1 MTSHPLPASNP
12 LLQVDGLK
20 KYFPAKGRRGTML
33 KAVDGVSFTL
43 AKGETLAL
51 IGESGS
57 GKTTVGKTILRLHE
71 PTAGRAIFEGV
82 DIFGLMPRQLR
93 NRRRDMQIIFQ
104 DPFASLNPRMTVE
117 ELISEPFD
125 IHGLAGGPDRAR
137 RIARL
142 LDLVGLA
149 TFHARR
155 YPHEFSGGQRQR
167 IGIARALALD
177 PKLIVCDEPVSA
189 LDVSI
194 QSQILNL
201 LRQLQQELDL
211 SYLFIAHGM
220 AAVKHISH
228 RVAVMY
234 LGKIMEIAPTRMLY
248 STPLHPYSEAL
259 MSAIPV
265 PDPTVRRQRI
275 ILEGDIPTPL
285 NVPGGCRFHTRC
297 PYAASVG
304 DKCRTVE
311 PTLSDMGDGRLV
323 ACHLR
328 DKPGAYPS
336 AATLSVLSAGKQLI

>member
-1 MTSHPLPASNP
+1 MTSPSPQAGNP
-12 LLQVDGLK
+12 LLQVHDLK
-20 KYFPAKGRRGTML
+20 KYFPAPGQRGTML
-33 KAVDGVSFTL
+33 KAVDGVSFPL

-57 GKTTVGKTILRLHE
+57 GKTTVGKTLLRLHE
-71 PTAGRAIFEGV
+71 PTAGKAIFQNV
-82 DIFGLMPRQLR
+82 DIFELKPRQLR
-93 NRRRDMQIIFQ
+93 HCRRDMQIIFQ

-117 ELISEPFD
+117 ELIAEPFD
-125 IHGLAGGPDRAR
+125 IHGQSAGPDRTR

-142 LDLVGLA
+142 LELVGLA
-149 TFHARR
+149 TYHARR

-177 PKLIVCDEPVSA
+177 PKLIICDEPVSA

-201 LRQLQQELDL
+201 LRQLQQELGL

-234 LGKIMEIAPTRMLY
+234 LGKIMEISPTRLLY
-248 STPLHPYSEAL
+248 AAPLHPYSEAL
-259 MSAIPV
+259 ISAIPV
-265 PDPTVRRQRI
+265 QDPTVKRHRI
-275 ILEGDIPTPL
+275 ILAGDIPSPL
-285 NVPGGCRFHTRC
+285 NVPSGCRFHTRC

-304 DKCRTVE
+304 EKCRTVE
-311 PTLSDMGDGRLV
+311 PTLSYRGDGRWV
-323 ACHLR
+323 ACHLHEKQR
-328 DKPGAYPS
+328 
-336 AATLSVLSAGKQLI
+336 AGDISIMPT